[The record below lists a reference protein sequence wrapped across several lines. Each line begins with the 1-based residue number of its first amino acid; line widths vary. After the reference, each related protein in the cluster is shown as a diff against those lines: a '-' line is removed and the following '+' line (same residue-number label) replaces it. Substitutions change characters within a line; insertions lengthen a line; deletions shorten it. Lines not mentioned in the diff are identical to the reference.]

1 MGASLLGEL
10 RRAGLGVR
18 DLFDGRQEPLSW
30 YFRVVALDQSELDIL
45 ESGAV
50 DHLQIP
56 TALVELSIDEMA
68 LGLANIGVDGLAT
81 YLRHAPTSL
90 PAETEPAADKP
101 QSADDF
107 LYDPNVMLGLLG
119 VDVAPPPLWL
129 DERESN
135 PATNE
140 RLAARLTNMARQIGE
155 DADAVEVHIE
165 GALDP
170 DVGWASSEGGVRPAG
185 ISVHFTFDI
194 PLVGTE
200 ERELARVF
208 ARGASVASEALE
220 RIREVFRAG

>member
-50 DHLQIP
+50 DSLQIP
-56 TALVELSIDEMA
+56 TALVELAIDEMA
-68 LGLANIGVDGLAT
+68 LGMANIGVDGLVT
-81 YLRHAPTSL
+81 YLLHAPSSVE
-90 PAETEPAADKP
+90 AAGETKRP
-101 QSADDF
+101 DDLF
-107 LYDPNVMLGLLG
+107 YDPNIMLGFLA

-135 PATNE
+135 PVTNE
-140 RLAARLTNMARQIGE
+140 RLAARLTSMAQEIGE

-170 DVGWASSEGGVRPAG
+170 EGGWASSEGGVRPAG
-185 ISVHFTFDI
+185 VSVHFTFDI

-208 ARGASVASEALE
+208 ARGASVASETLE
-220 RIREVFRAG
+220 RIRQVFRAG